1 MKLWLLEWVG
11 GAYGWD
17 KAWGFVVAAP
27 DEQIARNLA
36 QVHGGDETYS
46 GNYRTRAPFWT
57 DPKLASCV
65 PLLAESFTKA
75 QVILRDF
82 NAG

>member
-1 MKLWLLEWVG
+1 MKLWLLGWVDEPH
-11 GAYGWD
+11 GWD
-17 KAWGFVVAAP
+17 TARGFVVAAP

-36 QVHGGDETYS
+36 QAHGGDETYAPDY
-46 GNYRTRAPFWT
+46 GNRTAFWLS
-57 DPKLASCV
+57 PKLASCV
-65 PLLAESFTKA
+65 PLSAELFTEA